1 MKAIINGLMYDTT
14 NSKVL
19 YSSGEVTLWKT
30 QHGSYFMISH
40 QGITPMSIDEVKEYL
55 GVKDADM
62 YVAEF
67 GEVEEA

>member
-55 GVKDADM
+55 GAKDADM